1 MTTMND
7 IKVTINESLDPLEK
21 LTEDLDGI
29 PKIFY
34 DENILEIIEDLEHV
48 VEVLAHDWDLITDLI
63 G

>member
-21 LTEDLDGI
+21 LMEDLDGI

-34 DENILEIIEDLEHV
+34 DKNILEIIEDLEHV